1 MDNIIMENNQLKQ
14 VPATTSNAIDDDDDD
29 PVSHSA
35 STTKRAS
42 ITDTDVSKLLLV
54 RNKIQID

>member
-14 VPATTSNAIDDDDDD
+14 VPATTSNAIDDDDDEH
-29 PVSHSA
+29 VSHSA

-42 ITDTDVSKLLLV
+42 MTDIDVST
-54 RNKIQID
+54 IDCCLHG